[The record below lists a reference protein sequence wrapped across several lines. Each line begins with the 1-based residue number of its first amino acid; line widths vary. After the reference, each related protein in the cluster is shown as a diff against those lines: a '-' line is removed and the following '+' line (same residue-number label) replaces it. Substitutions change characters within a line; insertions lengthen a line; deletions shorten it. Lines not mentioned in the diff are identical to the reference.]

1 VISKIKNFNIKIQIS
16 LVDLALVTLFV
27 VYGFYGYTTAGT
39 LSNNFL
45 GFNLLNIVLICVFT
59 LLIFGVRNKSEDY
72 YTYINVDSKNIV
84 IIIIFFLVNLTINQD
99 YLTIPLSGDELAYS
113 SQSMTHAIKIIEELS
128 NLFSSFDNFGVNRV
142 IGFINFIE
150 MSLLFL
156 AMVMFV
162 KIKNR
167 FIKFFTITLVT
178 LLFRSIYSFFGGQSG
193 PNSPLPALPYQL
205 FSSIFGISDLG
216 FRVASILFLS
226 IFQGI
231 AWKIIYEK
239 HRIND
244 TIIFLSIL
252 SIVPIFRIFYLS
264 IEISIWAFYFTT
276 IILLLLSKN
285 TLLFRTNILYLA
297 AIFTYFRFSLLV
309 VYFGILAL
317 FLLKLR
323 SNVRVSNFNL
333 AILSIV
339 IVLPNIV
346 SKRSVSEIVYGFDS
360 NPAYLQQNILLN
372 INSYLDFINTP
383 AKIILS
389 IIMFTGIILIGK
401 KDTKNIFFLTIWVFG
416 TILLFVVSLPNGLVH
431 NIKYYAEWAFPFIAL
446 SIYKFIFWVL
456 RRRPNLL
463 FVIGIYLTIL
473 LSLVKF
479 GNLFVSLKVP
489 SEELRQVTQDS
500 KSIYHYI
507 PIKALNYRSLHL
519 VVRENNYK
527 CYHMGT
533 HFRQSEILAGLS
545 LTDYLNLRRLDDDF
559 NTNFGKRFALRDIE
573 ELNSYGYSCL
583 IVDPPIDKFFLEQL
597 QIGSWE
603 EIYSFQSFW
612 GDDEILILSKSEL
625 IRN

>member
-1 VISKIKNFNIKIQIS
+1 
-16 LVDLALVTLFV
+16 
-27 VYGFYGYTTAGT
+27 
-39 LSNNFL
+39 
-45 GFNLLNIVLICVFT
+45 
-59 LLIFGVRNKSEDY
+59 
-72 YTYINVDSKNIV
+72 
-84 IIIIFFLVNLTINQD
+84 
-99 YLTIPLSGDELAYS
+99 
-113 SQSMTHAIKIIEELS
+113 MTHAIKIIEELS

>member
-1 VISKIKNFNIKIQIS
+1 MISKIKNFNIKIQIS

-45 GFNLLNIVLICVFT
+45 GFNLLNIVLMCVFT

-128 NLFSSFDNFGVNRV
+128 NLFSSLDNFGVNRV

>member
-1 VISKIKNFNIKIQIS
+1 
-16 LVDLALVTLFV
+16 

-72 YTYINVDSKNIV
+72 YTYINIDSKNIV

-113 SQSMTHAIKIIEELS
+113 SQSMTHAIKIIGELS

-401 KDTKNIFFLTIWVFG
+401 
-416 TILLFVVSLPNGLVH
+416 
-431 NIKYYAEWAFPFIAL
+431 
-446 SIYKFIFWVL
+446 
-456 RRRPNLL
+456 
-463 FVIGIYLTIL
+463 
-473 LSLVKF
+473 
-479 GNLFVSLKVP
+479 
-489 SEELRQVTQDS
+489 
-500 KSIYHYI
+500 
-507 PIKALNYRSLHL
+507 
-519 VVRENNYK
+519 
-527 CYHMGT
+527 
-533 HFRQSEILAGLS
+533 
-545 LTDYLNLRRLDDDF
+545 
-559 NTNFGKRFALRDIE
+559 
-573 ELNSYGYSCL
+573 
-583 IVDPPIDKFFLEQL
+583 
-597 QIGSWE
+597 
-603 EIYSFQSFW
+603 
-612 GDDEILILSKSEL
+612 
-625 IRN
+625 

>member
-1 VISKIKNFNIKIQIS
+1 
-16 LVDLALVTLFV
+16 
-27 VYGFYGYTTAGT
+27 
-39 LSNNFL
+39 
-45 GFNLLNIVLICVFT
+45 
-59 LLIFGVRNKSEDY
+59 
-72 YTYINVDSKNIV
+72 
-84 IIIIFFLVNLTINQD
+84 
-99 YLTIPLSGDELAYS
+99 
-113 SQSMTHAIKIIEELS
+113 
-128 NLFSSFDNFGVNRV
+128 
-142 IGFINFIE
+142 
-150 MSLLFL
+150 
-156 AMVMFV
+156 
-162 KIKNR
+162 
-167 FIKFFTITLVT
+167 
-178 LLFRSIYSFFGGQSG
+178 
-193 PNSPLPALPYQL
+193 
-205 FSSIFGISDLG
+205 
-216 FRVASILFLS
+216 
-226 IFQGI
+226 
-231 AWKIIYEK
+231 
-239 HRIND
+239 
-244 TIIFLSIL
+244 
-252 SIVPIFRIFYLS
+252 
-264 IEISIWAFYFTT
+264 
-276 IILLLLSKN
+276 
-285 TLLFRTNILYLA
+285 LA

>member
-1 VISKIKNFNIKIQIS
+1 MISKIKNFNIKIQIS

>member
-113 SQSMTHAIKIIEELS
+113 SQSMTHAIKMIEELS

>member
-45 GFNLLNIVLICVFT
+45 GFNLLNIVLMCVFT

-128 NLFSSFDNFGVNRV
+128 NLFSSLDNFGVNRV

>member
-1 VISKIKNFNIKIQIS
+1 MISKIKNFNIKIQIS

-597 QIGSWE
+597 KIGSWE

>member
-597 QIGSWE
+597 KIGSWE

>member
-45 GFNLLNIVLICVFT
+45 GFNLLNIVLMCVFT

-128 NLFSSFDNFGVNRV
+128 NLFSSLDNFGVNRV

-156 AMVMFV
+156 ALVMFV

>member
-1 VISKIKNFNIKIQIS
+1 MISKIKNFNIKIQIS

-45 GFNLLNIVLICVFT
+45 GFNLLNIVLMCVFT

-128 NLFSSFDNFGVNRV
+128 NLFSSLDNFGVNRV

-156 AMVMFV
+156 ALVMFV

>member
-1 VISKIKNFNIKIQIS
+1 MISKIKNFNIKIQIS

-113 SQSMTHAIKIIEELS
+113 SQSMTHAIKMIEELS